1 MYEPKFLNEDGTT
14 RPATEADAEY
24 LKKLYPLVDAAAR
37 AEEEIPLDELDTRR
51 E

>member
-1 MYEPKFLNEDGTT
+1 MYTIKFLGDDGKVRDAKPED
-14 RPATEADAEY
+14 AAY
-24 LKKLYPLVDAAAR
+24 LKKIYPLVDAAAR

>member
-1 MYEPKFLNEDGTT
+1 MYEPRFLNGDGTT
-14 RPATEADAEY
+14 RKATPEDLEY
-24 LKKLYPLVDAAAR
+24 LKQVEPLIADAAR